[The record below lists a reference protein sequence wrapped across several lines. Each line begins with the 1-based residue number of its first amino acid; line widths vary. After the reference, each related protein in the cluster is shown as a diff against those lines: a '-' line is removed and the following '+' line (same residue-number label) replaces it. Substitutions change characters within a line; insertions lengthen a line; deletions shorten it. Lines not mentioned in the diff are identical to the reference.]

1 MYFMFT
7 GTKLAIKPGIPPVT
21 LPASCR
27 LAKADIKKNT
37 PIEKRLSPIAEA
49 LRYADVLNEAS
60 VDTMAEVGLRLNVS
74 RARVSQMLNL
84 LNLDERI
91 REYLLSIEDPK
102 KHNYFTERKLRKIA
116 VIKDKK
122 EQNLK
127 FRKILEEIDIEI

>member
-1 MYFMFT
+1 
-7 GTKLAIKPGIPPVT
+7 
-21 LPASCR
+21 
-27 LAKADIKKNT
+27 
-37 PIEKRLSPIAEA
+37 
-49 LRYADVLNEAS
+49 
-60 VDTMAEVGLRLNVS
+60 MAEVGLRLNVS